1 MFGQSGEKS
10 ELELKF
16 IEEMPRSEKLAL
28 EKQATGMYL
37 SGHPVA
43 DYEAYSKGSA
53 FVPIIDIVNK
63 KYRDGKRVQVLG
75 ILDEFTVKQLKNGT
89 VMAYSSVEDTRASIS
104 LTVFSG
110 AYSAYRQHL
119 AAGNIVIIRG
129 KVSEREDR
137 DTELLVESVEPV
149 PENAARASVNKNAP
163 RSGIYI
169 KVDSMNSPQF
179 ESVCNVLEA
188 HHGDKPV
195 IIVCSDTGKRLA
207 APKRLQGD
215 GSEALISALQ
225 SVVGHENIKYIP

>member
-1 MFGQSGEKS
+1 M
-10 ELELKF
+10 
-16 IEEMPRSEKLAL
+16 
-28 EKQATGMYL
+28 
-37 SGHPVA
+37 
-43 DYEAYSKGSA
+43 
-53 FVPIIDIVNK
+53 
-63 KYRDGKRVQVLG
+63 
-75 ILDEFTVKQLKNGT
+75 
-89 VMAYSSVEDTRASIS
+89 SSIEDTRASIS

-207 APKRLQGD
+207 APQRLQGD